1 METARWIA
9 LVAKTPADAR
19 DYMIEGPGG
28 FLRNVAPHQ
37 RPDYE
42 PSKRRLTWPNG
53 SWATIYSDEEPE
65 QLRGYSGDTAWL
77 DEFGKYR
84 YPEQT
89 WDNLQF
95 GMREVSSDHPRK
107 IITTTP
113 RPLAILRR
121 IQQMPGTIALRIEET
136 SSVVVAESRKLATSP
151 QQAKNIQHSFKSLVE
166 CGNRRE
172 VIQRSQNTCMQEE
185 VYRIDVIVSG
195 LFEVE
200 SIGAH
205 LALRFLLHNLPSSF
219 TPWLRGLELR
229 AEHSDEEKRNTFSEQ
244 VSVRRKISREM
255 NINVASGD
263 SQRPKPLRAK
273 LRGHALGA
281 GVSVL
286 A

>member
-1 METARWIA
+1 M
-9 LVAKTPADAR
+9 
-19 DYMIEGPGG
+19 GG
-28 FLRNVAPHQ
+28 I
-37 RPDYE
+37 
-42 PSKRRLTWPNG
+42 RRLDPIELCDAVPPKQPQGLLAQPPCYALEIT
-53 SWATIYSDEEPE
+53 ATEKHGTS
-65 QLRGYSGDTAWL
+65 
-77 DEFGKYR
+77 
-84 YPEQT
+84 
-89 WDNLQF
+89 
-95 GMREVSSDHPRK
+95 RK
-107 IITTTP
+107 
-113 RPLAILRR
+113 R
-121 IQQMPGTIALRIEET
+121 IQQMPGAIPLRIEET

-219 TPWLRGLELR
+219 TPGLRGLELR

-281 GVSVL
+281 LKQEVHPNPRQASERHLKTAGPVHTDGIWILSMPAL
-286 A
+286 PLPE